1 MTKTIAIA
9 LVAALGF
16 AGAATA
22 GSASLVSKAQG
33 LLDDNG
39 FSVNAQ
45 NLSDNQIAEF
55 HFIDDGADVSDASL
69 KAQINSI
76 LRK

>member
-9 LVAALGF
+9 LVAAAF
-16 AGAATA
+16 ASAA
-22 GSASLVSKAQG
+22 SAASVTSVTKAQN

-39 FSVNAQ
+39 FSVNATD
-45 NLSDNQIAEF
+45 LSDNQLAEF
-55 HFIDDGADVSDASL
+55 HFIDDGAAVADASL
-69 KAQINSI
+69 RAQIRSI